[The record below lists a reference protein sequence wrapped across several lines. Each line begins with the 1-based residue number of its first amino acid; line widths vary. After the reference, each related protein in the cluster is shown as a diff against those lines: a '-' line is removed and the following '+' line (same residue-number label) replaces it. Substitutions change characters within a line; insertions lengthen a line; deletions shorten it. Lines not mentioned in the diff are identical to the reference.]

1 MPRRPSAPAVAAA
14 RAVLV
19 QPSEPQFAVSQ
30 HASSQLTIEI
40 GANRYQ
46 KVVGALAGRL
56 KNRVGPAVRVQLQ
69 YLHCLLAPV
78 QLWTYAGHRRG
89 R

>member
-14 RAVLV
+14 RAVIV
-19 QPSEPQFAVSQ
+19 QPGEPHLFAAVSQ

-40 GANRYQ
+40 GVNRYQ

-69 YLHCLLAPV
+69 Y
-78 QLWTYAGHRRG
+78 
-89 R
+89 

>member
-14 RAVLV
+14 RAVVV
-19 QPSEPQFAVSQ
+19 QPGEPQLFAAVSQ

-69 YLHCLLAPV
+69 Y
-78 QLWTYAGHRRG
+78 
-89 R
+89 

>member
-1 MPRRPSAPAVAAA
+1 MPRRPPAVAAA
-14 RAVLV
+14 RTVVV
-19 QPSEPQFAVSQ
+19 QHGEPQFSAAVSQ

-56 KNRVGPAVRVQLQ
+56 KNRVGPAVRV
-69 YLHCLLAPV
+69 
-78 QLWTYAGHRRG
+78 
-89 R
+89 